1 MKLTPLDIHHKEF
14 GHALRGYN
22 EAEVDAFLDQV
33 ADELERLFK
42 ENIDLSEKIEA
53 LEERVRNYQDMER
66 TLHNTLLSAQK
77 SADEM
82 LHKVQREAEVVLKDA
97 EVKAKEVIHSALTNK
112 QRATAELGR
121 IKQAEEEFRSRYK
134 ALLEQQLRTLAEV
147 PLPDDVTLMMGR
159 AGSETVVDTE
169 VLSFEPAPLTSYVEP
184 VEVAFDQSGA
194 TEVAPDSVPEV
205 APDSVPEVAPDSV
218 PDAPEKPSEKPSEK
232 PAVVA
237 SLLLGDLGT
246 PDIEP
251 ETAMEFNVAEFGY
264 GEREDDVDIE
274 EID

>member
-53 LEERVRNYQDMER
+53 LEERVRTYQDMER

-82 LHKVQREAEVVLKDA
+82 VHKAGREADAVLKDA
-97 EVKAKEVIHSALTNK
+97 EVKAKEVIHAALTNK
-112 QRATAELGR
+112 QKATADLGR

-147 PLPDDVTLMMGR
+147 PLPEDVTLMMGQ
-159 AGSETVVDTE
+159 AGEETVASAE
-169 VLSFEPAPLTSYVEP
+169 IAAPAPAARPSYAESIGSAFGDEPDTAPVMEAP
-184 VEVAFDQSGA
+184 VEQENPG
-194 TEVAPDSVPEV
+194 
-205 APDSVPEVAPDSV
+205 
-218 PDAPEKPSEKPSEK
+218 
-232 PAVVA
+232 VVA
-237 SLLLGDLGT
+237 SLHLGETVEPDLE
-246 PDIEP
+246 PD
-251 ETAMEFNVAEFGY
+251 TTMEFSVAEFGF

>member
-53 LEERVRNYQDMER
+53 LEDKVRTYQDMER

-82 LHKVQREAEVVLKDA
+82 MQKAHREAEVVLKDA

-112 QRATAELGR
+112 QKATADLGR
-121 IKQAEEEFRSRYK
+121 VKQAEEEFRTQFK
-134 ALLEQQLRTLAEV
+134 ALLERHLRTLAEV
-147 PLPDDVTLMMGR
+147 PLPEDVTLMMGQ
-159 AGSETVVDTE
+159 AGDETVMETE
-169 VLSFEPAPLTSYVEP
+169 VVAPATRPMPSYAEAVGAVLEPAAAAAEEPAFEPEAPAEP
-184 VEVAFDQSGA
+184 ENPG
-194 TEVAPDSVPEV
+194 
-205 APDSVPEVAPDSV
+205 
-218 PDAPEKPSEKPSEK
+218 
-232 PAVVA
+232 VVA
-237 SLLLGDLGT
+237 SLHLGDLGS

-251 ETAMEFNVAEFGY
+251 DTTMEFNVAEFGF
-264 GEREDDVDIE
+264 GEREDDLDIE

>member
-53 LEERVRNYQDMER
+53 LEDKVRTYQDMER

-82 LHKVQREAEVVLKDA
+82 MQKAHREAEVVLKDA

-112 QRATAELGR
+112 QKATADLGR
-121 IKQAEEEFRSRYK
+121 IKQAEEEFRGQFK
-134 ALLEQQLRTLAEV
+134 ALLENHLRTLGEV
-147 PLPDDVTLMMGR
+147 QLPEDVKLVMAQ
-159 AGSETVVDTE
+159 AGDETVMDADVVETTPKPKPSYAE
-169 VLSFEPAPLTSYVEP
+169 AIAPAFEQPASEPASDEP
-184 VEVAFDQSGA
+184 EAAPASA
-194 TEVAPDSVPEV
+194 T
-205 APDSVPEVAPDSV
+205 
-218 PDAPEKPSEKPSEK
+218 
-232 PAVVA
+232 PAMVA
-237 SLLLGDLGT
+237 SLHLGDLGT
-246 PDIEP
+246 PDLEP
-251 ETAMEFNVAEFGY
+251 DTTMEFNVAEFGF
-264 GEREDDVDIE
+264 GEREDDIDIE